1 MASSTRSQSRRA
13 GPGYAAAVGT
23 ALAGRLALQ
32 AARAVAARPRLW
44 PTAVAQLVRFAPDRW
59 WRRPPFVP
67 LPPPDL
73 VRFRSETMY
82 GDPTQAPSSAD
93 VVVWLEWCRAQ
104 DRL

>member
-1 MASSTRSQSRRA
+1 MESGTLPPGCRA

-23 ALAGRLALQ
+23 VLAVRLALQ
-32 AARAVAARPRLW
+32 SARAVAARPRLW
-44 PTAVAQLVRFAPDRW
+44 PTAVVQLVRFAPDRW

-67 LPPPDL
+67 LPQPDL

-82 GDPTQAPSSAD
+82 GDPAQAPSPAD
-93 VVVWLEWCRAQ
+93 VVVWLEWCRSQ